1 MFSKMINNNLFES
14 LTTKEEKYS
23 YLLDNMSLLFTFVQ
37 TSNEDE
43 GIADLKRLS
52 QLANFTAL
60 MKELFDSFS
69 WVGFYVASGNKLYLG
84 PFQGKTACEIID
96 FGKGVCGTAA
106 SKKETIVVKNVHEF
120 NGHIACDTASNSEIV
135 LPLLRNNEL
144 WGLLDIDSYNL
155 NNFDETDKNYLEKI
169 VNLFLEIIKFK

>member
-1 MFSKMINNNLFES
+1 M
-14 LTTKEEKYS
+14 
-23 YLLDNMSLLFTFVQ
+23 
-37 TSNEDE
+37 
-43 GIADLKRLS
+43 
-52 QLANFTAL
+52 
-60 MKELFDSFS
+60 
-69 WVGFYVASGNKLYLG
+69 
-84 PFQGKTACEIID
+84 
-96 FGKGVCGTAA
+96 
-106 SKKETIVVKNVHEF
+106 VKNVHEF